1 MADSWIN
8 WGDFVGANQGQL
20 DAYDAKVAQSQAE
33 QQAAMQAALD
43 KLGTT
48 YDKAATDEEQQ
59 YADSQKYLD
68 QQQLYPYGKPSQSST
83 PSTGRP
89 APSPGSR
96 PSDPQQNKFTSA
108 AQYNAVVPKANV
120 IATGDEAVT
129 RGQNGIDLSGGQ
141 KSIDTSYSA
150 LIAGQNAAQANA
162 FKGYQSTSA
171 PGWQNAMY
179 GARTQYVDPWA
190 DTQKQAD
197 AMKEQYAARSA
208 ADKAAYDASV
218 AAREAQK
225 GTTTKPTS
233 TAADGSPVY
242 GQQDDTTGTRNV
254 AVKPAKV
261 TSVKAW

>member
-1 MADSWIN
+1 MANDSWIN
-8 WGDFVGANQGQL
+8 WGDFVGANEAQL
-20 DAYDAKVAQSQAE
+20 KAYDAKVQQSQAE
-33 QQAAMQAALD
+33 QQAAMQAALAQ
-43 KLGTT
+43 LGTT

-83 PSTGRP
+83 

-120 IATGDEAVT
+120 IASGDESVT

-141 KSIDTSYSA
+141 KSIDTSYSS
-150 LIAGQNAAQANA
+150 LIAAQNAGQANA
-162 FKGYQSTSA
+162 FKGYQSTSG

-179 GARTQYVDPWA
+179 GARTQYTDPWA
-190 DTQKQAD
+190 DAQKQAD
-197 AMKEQYAARSA
+197 TMKTQYAARSA

-218 AAREAQK
+218 AARKAQQ

-233 TAADGSPVY
+233 TAADGTPVY
-242 GQQDDTTGTRNV
+242 GQQDDSGPRNT
-254 AVKPAKV
+254 AIKPPKPLEGVKGYA
-261 TSVKAW
+261 